1 MKRERVILFDL
12 GRVLIDFDHRIA
24 VRRITKYCTLSEED
38 IYNLFFD
45 SDITDRYER
54 GLISS
59 EAFFQEVKAMLG
71 ASISYNNFLPIWN
84 EIFSPHPGMIEL
96 LRSLKDTYRL
106 YMVSNINESHS
117 AYLKKQFA
125 EYFKY
130 FERLFLS
137 YELKLRKPD
146 EAIYTSI
153 INVIQLPPHQIIYA
167 DDRLELVEAA
177 QRLHIDAFVFESIDS
192 CKRELIKRNISFDT
206 TVFQESSVISKKA

>member
-59 EAFFQEVKAMLG
+59 EVFFEEVKTMLG
-71 ASISYNNFLPIWN
+71 ASISYSDFLPIWN
-84 EIFSPHPGMIEL
+84 EIFSPHPGML
-96 LRSLKDTYRL
+96 ALVRSLKDAYKL
-106 YMVSNINESHS
+106 YMVSNINALHS
-117 AYLKKQFA
+117 VYLRKQFS

-130 FERLFLS
+130 FQRLFLS

-153 INVIQLPPHQIIYA
+153 INVIQLPPQHIIYI

-177 QRLHIDAFVFESIDS
+177 QRLGIDAFVFESTDS
-192 CKRELIKRNISFDT
+192 CKRELIKRDIICG
-206 TVFQESSVISKKA
+206 TVCPQEFQTVPKKT